1 MINIYESISEKVKD
15 NSMKNSISSESK
27 KHLNSLQKLEKKL
40 LKLEKEKYDVSLR
53 RISKI
58 KQKLFPNNI
67 LQERFDNI
75 IPYYTKYGEKFIA
88 TLKAELDPLDTNFLI
103 LSPQTKLK

>member
-1 MINIYESISEKVKD
+1 MTKKNPDNKKAPKVA
-15 NSMKNSISSESK
+15 SK
-27 KHLNSLQKLEKKL
+27 KKSPSTKELNES

-53 RISKI
+53 KISKI

-75 IPYYTKYGEKFIA
+75 IPYYTKYGEKFIT

>member
-40 LKLEKEKYDVSLR
+40 LKLSNQIFIVKEM
-53 RISKI
+53 I
-58 KQKLFPNNI
+58 I
-67 LQERFDNI
+67 L
-75 IPYYTKYGEKFIA
+75 KF
-88 TLKAELDPLDTNFLI
+88 NQNMMLI
-103 LSPQTKLK
+103 